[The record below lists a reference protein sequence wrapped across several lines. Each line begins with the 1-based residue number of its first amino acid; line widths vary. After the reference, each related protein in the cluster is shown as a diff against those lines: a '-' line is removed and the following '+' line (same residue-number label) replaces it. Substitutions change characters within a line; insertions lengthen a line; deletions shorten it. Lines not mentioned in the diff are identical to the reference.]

1 MKIAPVKFYQP
12 AFKAHYYKIEP
23 KYQDVIIQ
31 TDNNPNLGEEPYL
44 LCEQRGDTKKI
55 KMEKE
60 DELYSAK
67 AHFSPTAHNF
77 KYRIQYEDT
86 GAVDLKDGDDYVI
99 DTEKLVSDAA
109 IRVRNVHRQPLI
121 HAINPGK
128 AAGKV
133 LYKDYFGRNETVD
146 EPAIVVTKQLG
157 TFLKNPNIVGLVFVV
172 EDVGTLA
179 HVGAMLRQ
187 DTKACGVIFEPDVIE
202 KLKSLDGK
210 NVQIEIQD
218 NKIDIKETD
227 KISSPKVY
235 PKITVPEM
243 KYCDKILASREYS
256 SDIVGAKAVN
266 LRRLEEL
273 AEEGKIDV
281 KIPKSIALPYGFIQ
295 HMFDENQ
302 RQKEKYEKNKDRYEC
317 KEAAYAPYEEENN
330 EKRMFDLIKV
340 LDEEGINTKDIM
352 VRSAFNGEDLPNY
365 SAAGIYSSSISKII
379 PEDLYENICRVAQSK
394 WELDAKLS
402 RKKHGIP
409 DDVIKPSVILQNE
422 VKPDYKY
429 TLYTDCGNGKMRIEL
444 FSHNLWLYEGDVQ
457 PNVFTYDRK
466 TKELT
471 YDSIQ
476 MNREFVTYDEN
487 LNVVNPPPHHEKYDL
502 AGNTAFFENMHKLI
516 ENALVIEKEFGK
528 PQDIEGGFLKD
539 DIYLWQ
545 TRNIPGANASNNKE
559 TKFLD
564 SRLTPETLAVKQRYL
579 NNPTPETFNDFAELE
594 FYTSIDSNMR
604 ILNHVLGNKIVP
616 LNKPFEEKYSKINEC
631 LHLFDK
637 FLEYNPEEKVNKL
650 NPIDMTSVFKTLLSE
665 NHCEGIK
672 MKGLECL
679 KDGLMGDN
687 VFDVYYGLAELIK
700 FAQKQTDNKNI
711 TLSFE
716 KDDALYA
723 TITYKG
729 KKLDEKDFYNAVPSA
744 KSYDCL
750 NPVTADYNGDFA
762 SVRLRLNTLDFML
775 K

>member
-1 MKIAPVKFYQP
+1 MKITPVKFYQP

-23 KYQDVIIQ
+23 KYHYVTIQ
-31 TDNNPNLGEEPYL
+31 TDNNPNLGNEPYL
-44 LCEQRGDTKKI
+44 LCEQWGGTKKI

-67 AHFSPTAHNF
+67 VHFSPTAHNF
-77 KYRIQYEDT
+77 KYRIHYEDT
-86 GAVDLKDGDDYVI
+86 GAVDVKDGDDYVI
-99 DTEKLVSDAA
+99 DSEKLASDAA

-133 LYKDYFGRNETVD
+133 LYNDYFGWNETVD
-146 EPAIVVTKQLG
+146 EPAIVVTKKLG
-157 TFLKNPNIVGLVFVV
+157 TFLKNPNIVGLVLVA
-172 EDVGTLA
+172 EDVGTLT
-179 HVGAMLRQ
+179 HMGAMLRQ
-187 DTKACGVIFEPDVIE
+187 DTKACGAVFEPDVIE

-210 NVQIEIQD
+210 NVQIEIKD
-218 NKIDIKETD
+218 NKIDIKETG
-227 KISSPKVY
+227 KPSSPKVY
-235 PKITVPEM
+235 PKITVPDM
-243 KYCDKILASREYS
+243 KYCDKILTSSEYS
-256 SDIVGAKAVN
+256 SDYVGAKAVN
-266 LRRLEEL
+266 LRRLEKL
-273 AEEGKIDV
+273 VEEGKIDV
-281 KIPKSIALPYGFIQ
+281 KIPKSVALPYGFIQ

-302 RQKEKYEKNKDRYEC
+302 SQKENYEKNKDRYEC

-365 SAAGIYSSSISKII
+365 SAAGIYRSSISKII
-379 PEDLYENICRVAQSK
+379 PEDLYENICPVAQSK

-402 RKKHGIP
+402 REKHGIP
-409 DDVIKPSVILQNE
+409 DDVIKPSVILQNL
-422 VKPDYKY
+422 VDPDYKF
-429 TLYTDCGNGKMRIEL
+429 TLYTNCGDDKMRIEL
-444 FSHNLWLYEGDVQ
+444 FSHRLWLYEGAVQ

-487 LNVVNPPPHHEKYDL
+487 LNLVSPPPHPEKYDL
-502 AGNTAFFENMHKLI
+502 AGNRAFFENMHKLI

-579 NNPTPETFNDFAELE
+579 NNPTPETFNDFAELQ

-604 ILNHVLGNKIVP
+604 ILNHVLGNKILP
-616 LNKPFEEKYSKINEC
+616 FNIPFEEKYNKIIEC

-637 FLEYNPEEKVNKL
+637 FLEHNPEEKVNKS

-665 NHCEGIK
+665 NNCEGIK

-679 KDGLMGDN
+679 KDGLAGDN

-700 FAQKQTDNKNI
+700 FAQTQTDNKNI

-716 KDDALYA
+716 KDDAFYA
-723 TITYKG
+723 TVTYKG
-729 KKLDEKDFYNAVPSA
+729 KKLDEKDFYNVVPSA
-744 KSYDCL
+744 KSYDYL
-750 NPVTADYNGDFA
+750 DPVTADSNGDFA
-762 SVRLRLNTLDFML
+762 SVRLRLNTLDFMI